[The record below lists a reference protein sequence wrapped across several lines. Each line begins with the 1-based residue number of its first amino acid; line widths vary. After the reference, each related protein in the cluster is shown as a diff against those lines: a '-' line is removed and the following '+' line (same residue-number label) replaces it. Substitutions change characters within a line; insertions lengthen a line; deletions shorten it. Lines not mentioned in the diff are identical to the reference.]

1 MNSHKKKF
9 YLLLAQV
16 AIARVDKLDLR
27 LSAYQ
32 RSQRQCSRFLGM
44 VKNIYGGKKNL
55 QQFFVENETF
65 VHRML
70 QPVEPWADMKPLDK
84 RYAN

>member
-9 YLLLAQV
+9 CLLPAQV
-16 AIARVDKLDLR
+16 AIARADKLDLR

-32 RSQRQCSRFLGM
+32 RSQRQYSRFLGM

-55 QQFFVENETF
+55 QQFLENGAF
-65 VHRML
+65 VHRMV
-70 QPVEPWADMKPLDK
+70 QPVTVFPDSMKPLEK
-84 RYAN
+84 AV